1 MISAPDR
8 AGLLAPSRSAAA
20 RIARPVLSSEL
31 VEGVGKVLKVQA
43 RGTTDAGKLLGPSGF
58 GPIPFCWRCT
68 GVS

>member
-43 RGTTDAGKLLGPSGF
+43 RGTTDAGKLLGRPALDLYHSAGAAQ
-58 GPIPFCWRCT
+58 
-68 GVS
+68 V